1 MSVQD
6 LQQLLLTYSLLLPRI
21 ISCFVVLPVLAKQTL
36 GGGLVRN
43 GVACSLALFAY
54 PIVAGSLLTGL
65 LYAVLKRGAEPGLA
79 LGTSSSREP
88 AAGG

>member
-36 GGGLVRN
+36 GGGLVR
-43 GVACSLALFAY
+43 CS
-54 PIVAGSLLTGL
+54 PT
-65 LYAVLKRGAEPGLA
+65 R
-79 LGTSSSREP
+79 SSP
-88 AAGG
+88 AACRRPSTRWTSPC

>member
-6 LQQLLLTYSLLLPRI
+6 LQQLLLAYSLLLPRI

-43 GVACSLALFAY
+43 GVACSLALF
-54 PIVAGSLLTGL
+54 
-65 LYAVLKRGAEPGLA
+65 
-79 LGTSSSREP
+79 
-88 AAGG
+88 